1 LVFGALASRAP
12 HHGSAAQGGLLAT
25 RNTAPQ
31 RQLDEERARATGRYN
46 ALHELTITQL
56 NAIDLLA
63 GGKTDKEVAG
73 SLEVHRVTVARWRLY
88 HPGFQAALNARR
100 AALWATYQERMRA
113 LHGQAID
120 AISEELRSPGPLR
133 WKLAL
138 EVIKYTGFGTP
149 ILSAVGP
156 TDPEEI
162 VEDACQAN
170 RQRGLTSERLSEEE
184 RSAMADELLRRAN
197 ELPRPD
203 ADPEVPADPQ
213 STSHT
218 TDD

>member
-1 LVFGALASRAP
+1 MS
-12 HHGSAAQGGLLAT
+12 GLNDGEVA
-25 RNTAPQ
+25 
-31 RQLDEERARATGRYN
+31 
-46 ALHELTITQL
+46 
-56 NAIDLLA
+56 
-63 GGKTDKEVAG
+63 KEVG
-73 SLEVHRVTVARWRLY
+73 VHRVTVARWRLY

-120 AISEELRSPGPLR
+120 AISEELRSPGPMR